1 MENAS
6 NRSEGASQP
15 PGAPGGLKVLAGCL
29 LSLLVLSTLVGNSL
43 VCLAVL
49 RFHHLRVR
57 ATNWFVLSLAL
68 SDLCVGLLVM
78 PWKAVTEV
86 AGGVWL
92 FGSHFCDTW
101 VAFDIMCS
109 TASILHLCII
119 SLDRYWA
126 VANPFC
132 YERRMTQSLAFMVI
146 ALAWTLSVLISF
158 IPVHLHWH
166 RVEETPGLLPHHCDT
181 RLNRTYA
188 IASSLIS
195 FYIPVSIMIGTYA
208 QIFRI
213 AQAQIRRIS
222 SLERAGGLGLVKG
235 KEPVSS
241 LRRSL
246 CKETKLLQ
254 TLTII
259 LGVFVCCWLP
269 FFLLNCLL
277 PFCDSRPK
285 DRSPEQGTCISQTIF
300 NIFMWIGWA
309 NSTINPVIYAF
320 NVDFQ
325 RAFRS
330 LLGGHH
336 FPCWLP
342 NHSATKRVHLSNE
355 VPSYPHKKDEDSP
368 VSLPACAIVAWNEPV
383 PSTASIQGNEEN
395 HGGLLLEKEILP
407 SSQSAYRSSSKILN
421 MPVLLPFQCETEII
435 LETVIPPD
443 GT

>member
-6 NRSEGASQP
+6 NHSQEVWEP
-15 PGAPGGLKVLAGCL
+15 QGPLRGWRVLAGCL
-29 LSLLVLSTLVGNSL
+29 LSLLVLSTLLGNSL

-49 RFHHLRVR
+49 RFPHLRTR

-78 PWKAVTEV
+78 PWKAVVEV
-86 AGGVWL
+86 AGGLWL
-92 FGSHFCDTW
+92 FGSLFCDTW

-109 TASILHLCII
+109 TASILQLCII

-126 VANPFC
+126 IANPFC
-132 YERRMTQSLAFMVI
+132 YERRMTPSLAFTMI
-146 ALAWTLSVLISF
+146 TLAWTLSILISF

-166 RVEETPGLLPHHCDT
+166 SAEATPGLLPYHCDLH
-181 RLNRTYA
+181 LNRTYA

-195 FYIPVSIMIGTYA
+195 FYIPVSIMIGMYA

-213 AQAQIRRIS
+213 AKAQIRRIS
-222 SLERAGGLGLVKG
+222 SLERAGGLCLIKG

-241 LRRSL
+241 LRSSL

-277 PFCDSRPK
+277 PFCDSGSK
-285 DRSPEQGTCISQTIF
+285 DRSPEQVTCISQPVF
-300 NIFMWIGWA
+300 NIFMWLGWA

-325 RAFRS
+325 QAFRS

-336 FPCWLP
+336 LPCCVP
-342 NHSATKRVHLSNE
+342 NHSVTQRVHLSGE
-355 VPSYPHKKDEDSP
+355 LTSYPHRKDEDSP
-368 VSLPACAIVAWNEPV
+368 LALPTRAVVAWNEPL
-383 PSTASIQGNEEN
+383 PSTASIQGNEEQY
-395 HGGLLLEKEILP
+395 GKLISEKEMLP
-407 SSQSAYRSSSKILN
+407 SSPRAYRSSSN
-421 MPVLLPFQCETEII
+421 MPVLLPFQCETELT
-435 LETVIPPD
+435 LETDIPRD
-443 GT
+443 ET